1 MKKAK
6 ILKQI
11 LVYSILST
19 SLTACIFHEKVNKD
33 VNYLLFTYSTSV
45 YSEIKDSQR
54 SNTALLITDKQ
65 IIEESQKCFLTE
77 RSIYHKCGYNY
88 KAFFIV
94 SPDSMY
100 KAIELNSKCESFVY
114 NPLESQ
120 KLLDKLGNVIETKPT
135 HYIYNAQVPV
145 NIEPNKVI
153 KDFKKLNLTAY
164 LITDKFNA
172 YPYLKFSFTHN
183 QYLER
188 NKENEETW
196 IEKAGKNNEIKTRE
210 IVSHI
215 IEKLDKNKTIV
226 NRYEFGMYTN
236 WFDSLTSKC
245 VMELNFK
252 KNTDINKVCKLLEK
266 EGAEIES
273 VQNPE
278 TYFIQIV
285 DTTMSIDFLT
295 KKLEKISYVKCI
307 AKFDEKN
314 TTR

>member
-1 MKKAK
+1 MK
-6 ILKQI
+6 ILRQI
-11 LVYSILST
+11 FICSLLSIG
-19 SLTACIFHEKVNKD
+19 LTACIFHEKVNKN
-33 VNYLLFTYSTSV
+33 VNVLLFTYSTTA
-45 YSEIKDSQR
+45 YSEMKDSLR
-54 SNTALLITDKQ
+54 SNSALLITDKE

-77 RSIYHKCGYNY
+77 RSIYHKCDYDY

-94 SPDSMY
+94 CPDSVY
-100 KAIELNSKCESFVY
+100 KAIELNSKCESFAY
-114 NPLESQ
+114 NPLKSQ
-120 KLLDKLGNVIETKPT
+120 KLLDKLGNDIETKPT
-135 HYIYNAQVPV
+135 HYIYNVQVPV
-145 NIEPNKVI
+145 SVEPNTVI
-153 KDFKKLNLTAY
+153 KDFKKLNLTTY

-215 IEKLDKNKTIV
+215 IDKLDKNKTIV
-226 NRYEFGMYTN
+226 NRYELGIYTN

-245 VMELNFK
+245 VMELNFRK
-252 KNTDINKVCKLLEK
+252 DTDLKKVCKLLEK
-266 EGAEIES
+266 EGAEIKS
-273 VQNPE
+273 IKNPE
-278 TYFIQIV
+278 TYYIQIV

-295 KKLEKISYVKCI
+295 KKLERIKYVISI
-307 AKFDEKN
+307 SKFDEKN